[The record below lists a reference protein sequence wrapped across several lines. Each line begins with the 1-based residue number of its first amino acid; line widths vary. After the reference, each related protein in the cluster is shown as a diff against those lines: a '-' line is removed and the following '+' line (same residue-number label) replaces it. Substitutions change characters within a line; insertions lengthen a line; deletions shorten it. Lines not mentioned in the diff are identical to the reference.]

1 MPRKEMTQK
10 TGSAPIVRQG
20 HTTNGNYGSNP
31 NAKGRGQNKPRDLKV
46 K

>member
-1 MPRKEMTQK
+1 MARKEMTQK

-20 HTTNGNYGSNP
+20 HTSNSNYGSNP
-31 NAKGRGQNKPRDLKV
+31 TARGKGQNKPRDLKV